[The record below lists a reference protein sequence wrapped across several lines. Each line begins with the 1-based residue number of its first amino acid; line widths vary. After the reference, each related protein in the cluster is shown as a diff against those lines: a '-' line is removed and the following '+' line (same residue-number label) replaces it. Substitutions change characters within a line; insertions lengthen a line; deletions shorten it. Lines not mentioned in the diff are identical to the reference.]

1 MTGRDHARRDASIMG
16 SLAAMGASTTM
27 PLCGKKTIA
36 LVNANISSSV
46 TDDMVEIAQ
55 QTARGRL
62 EIVGFTAPFG
72 AQLITCEAELDEAAR
87 AVLALA
93 PEIRADAV
101 IVSAFGDPAV
111 EALGGVL
118 NRPVVG
124 IAEASMRAAARG
136 GRRFAIVTTTPGL
149 VRRISERAVQLG
161 LGAFCIGPLT
171 TQGDAIAL
179 MRSPD
184 DLTRCLRELAVRAVD
199 ELGAQAVIVGG
210 GPLGG
215 VARSL
220 RNTLSVPLIEPIP
233 EAVCYIGRMLGV
245 PSFA

>member
-1 MTGRDHARRDASIMG
+1 MNGRAHDRATAIITN
-16 SLAAMGASTTM
+16 SLVSMDASTTM
-27 PLCGKKTIA
+27 PLRGKKTVA
-36 LVNANISSSV
+36 LVNANISSGV

-55 QTARGRL
+55 QSARGRL
-62 EIVGFTAPFG
+62 EIVGLTAPFG
-72 AQLITCEAELDEAAR
+72 APLITCEAELDEAAR

-111 EALGGVL
+111 EALGGAL

-149 VRRISERAVQLG
+149 ARRISERAAQLG
-161 LGAFCIGPLT
+161 LGAFCIDPLT
-171 TQGDAIAL
+171 TQGDPIAL
-179 MRSPD
+179 MRSPI
-184 DLTRCLRELAVRAVD
+184 DLSRSLRELAVRAVD

-220 RNTLSVPLIEPIP
+220 RDTLRVPVIEPIP
-233 EAVCYIGRMLGV
+233 AAVCYIGRVLGV
-245 PSFA
+245 ASFA